1 MKCFK
6 TKLELLSYLK
16 SYRQKES
23 IGLIPTMGAL
33 HSGHLQLIEAS
44 KRKCPITICS
54 IFVNPMQFNNTEDF
68 ENYPNTFD
76 ADLEKLQKLECDIVY
91 APTINDLYVKGE
103 KSKEFNFGSL
113 SSGME
118 GKFRPG
124 HFNGMATI
132 IEKLF
137 NIINPT
143 KAFFGQKDLQ
153 QLQIVK
159 ALVKQMDAPI
169 EIVSIPTAREKNGL
183 AKSSRNQRLSKSA
196 KNDATLI
203 YNCLNYCLN
212 NKGKEIVELKSSIQN
227 QFEKQKNLKLE
238 YAKIVDLNT
247 MLPIKEWQRENKN
260 AICIAAYIEGVRLI
274 DNIIL

>member
-16 SYRQKES
+16 SYRQKKS
-23 IGLIPTMGAL
+23 IGLVPTMGAL
-33 HSGHLQLIEAS
+33 HSGHLQLIKAS
-44 KRKCPITICS
+44 KNKCPITICS
-54 IFVNPMQFNNTEDF
+54 IFVNPMQFNNTDDF
-68 ENYPNTFD
+68 KNYPNTFD

-91 APTINDLYVKGE
+91 APTIDDLYVKGE

-137 NIINPT
+137 NTITPT

-183 AKSSRNQRLSKSA
+183 AKSSRNKRLSKSA

-212 NKGKEIVELKSSIQN
+212 NKTREIAELKLSIQKK
-227 QFEKQKNLKLE
+227 FEKQKNLKLE

-247 MLPIKEWQRENKN
+247 MLPIKKWQGENKN

>member
-183 AKSSRNQRLSKSA
+183 AKSSRNKRLSKSA

-212 NKGKEIVELKSSIQN
+212 NKEKEIVELKLAIQK

-247 MLPIKEWQRENKN
+247 MLPIKKWQGENKN